1 MRLNEASKMR
11 RPTPPVIGDQQAERY
26 SLKDYGTAAACAA
39 FLITPAPFFWAPPL
53 WVLALLAA
61 PSQRRM
67 KAVDGARAAWPA
79 ARDDPPPLPVNDNR
93 APTPEVAE
101 QLHRRAA

>member
-1 MRLNEASKMR
+1 MRLNEASGVR
-11 RPTPPVIGDQQAERY
+11 RPTPPVSGDHQAERY

-61 PSQRRM
+61 PSRRR
-67 KAVDGARAAWPA
+67 ANVVDGGRTVWPA
-79 ARDDPPPLPVNDNR
+79 VQDNPPPLPANDNR
-93 APTPEVAE
+93 SPRADEAE
-101 QLHRRAA
+101 GRRAA